1 MDEVK
6 GLYTYIYIYMHTF
19 GQCEAPEPPLPKAAD
34 LSLKAALR
42 VGRRNPETPSRRL
55 MLLFLS
61 IVCR

>member
-34 LSLKAALR
+34 CL
-42 VGRRNPETPSRRL
+42 
-55 MLLFLS
+55 
-61 IVCR
+61 